1 MTSSHYDKLNKSDEV
16 ATQKIEENNL
26 PTFSFTEAIRQ
37 LDLDR
42 LKQPVENLSEATE
55 NVSGI
60 TVESATEYE
69 VLRDFMDE
77 QLEELCFM
85 QLEHTLEQF
94 CGLASET
101 LDIKEDL

>member
-1 MTSSHYDKLNKSDEV
+1 MNSPHYDKNKSAEA
-16 ATQKIEENNL
+16 ATQDIKEGNL

-60 TVESATEYE
+60 TVESTTEYE
-69 VLRDFMDE
+69 VLRDIMDE

-85 QLEHTLEQF
+85 QIEHTLEQF
-94 CGLASET
+94 CGLANET
-101 LDIKEDL
+101 LDIKDEL